1 MSRSSEND
9 RLVDIALD
17 LRHETDKAFLV
28 SSGGSEQ
35 VWLPKSLTE
44 NADNVKVN
52 GSGVFVAPY
61 WLLHD
66 KGLI

>member
-1 MSRSSEND
+1 MRSGEND

-35 VWLPKSLTE
+35 VWLPKSQVD
-44 NADNVKVN
+44 NSDNVKVN
-52 GSGVFVAPY
+52 GSGVFVMPE
-61 WLLHD
+61 WLAKD